1 MGSKPLDW
9 PLRKRPVG
17 FENNLVLSE
26 LLLLGAFRQ
35 RETIAWPTET
45 GLTEPETKALLE
57 SLRRKNLIRGRAP
70 YTLTTKG
77 KKIVADYY
85 HQLLA
90 KYESNPNAAH
100 PIPGDAETSVC
111 SPAGESM
118 DLG

>member
-1 MGSKPLDW
+1 MGSKPLGW

-17 FENNLVLSE
+17 FEDNLVLKE

-35 RETIAWPTET
+35 RNTIAWPADT
-45 GLTEPETKALLE
+45 GLTESETKALLE

-77 KKIVADYY
+77 KKIVADY
-85 HQLLA
+85 HQHLLA
-90 KYESNPNAAH
+90 KYESNPNAAQQ
-100 PIPGDAETSVC
+100 IPGNAETSVC
-111 SPAGESM
+111 STVGESM